1 MANELFVGGR
11 VILLAR
17 DVEKMS
23 KLCDETG
30 YPTRSFVEHLR
41 EYIGAHGTVYAVHGS
56 TGHVSVQFPVNPT
69 TGFRGWSFSM
79 HSDWLKD

>member
-41 EYIGAHGTVYAVHGS
+41 EYIGAYGTVYAAHA

-69 TGFRGWSFSM
+69 TGYRGWSFSM